1 MNYLYVLSVIL
12 VMALASYLPRMLP
25 LALFRKRITNKYF
38 YSFLI
43 YMPYGVLSAMV
54 LPEILNSTG
63 SIISA
68 IVGGVTAIIVSIF
81 NLGLL
86 PTALIATATTF
97 ICERILTII

>member
-12 VMALASYLPRMLP
+12 IMALASYLPRMIP
-25 LALFRKRITNKYF
+25 LVLFRKRITTKYF

-63 SIISA
+63 SIFSA
-68 IVGGVTAIIVSIF
+68 IVGGITAVVVSLF

-86 PTALIATATTF
+86 PTALIATTVTF
-97 ICERILTII
+97 ICERIMTLI

>member
-1 MNYLYVLSVIL
+1 MNYLYVLSVII
-12 VMALASYLPRMLP
+12 VMAITSYLPRVLP
-25 LALFRKRITNKYF
+25 LVLFRKRITNKYI

-54 LPEILNSTG
+54 LPEILSSTG

-68 IVGGVTAIIVSIF
+68 IVGGVVAIVISLF

-86 PTALIATATTF
+86 PTTLIATLATF
-97 ICERILTII
+97 LCERIMTLF